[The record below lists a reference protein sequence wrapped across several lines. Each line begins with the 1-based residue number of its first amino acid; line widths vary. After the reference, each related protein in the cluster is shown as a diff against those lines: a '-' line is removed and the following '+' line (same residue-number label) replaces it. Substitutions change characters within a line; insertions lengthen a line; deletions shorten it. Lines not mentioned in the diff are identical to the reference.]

1 MTFQWPIMLVGLAAV
16 PLLAALYVWALRRPA
31 RRSVSYTQVEM
42 LAQALVVSGRWT
54 RHFPGVLVALSLA
67 AVILSL
73 GRPVAPM
80 PVPAVQNTVMLS
92 IDVSRSMLADDL
104 PPNRIEAAKAAA
116 KEFVR
121 ILPRGLKVGLVTF
134 SSYATLIVPPTT
146 ERTRVLEAI
155 DLLTTEFATAIGDG
169 LLEAVWALPGRQR
182 PSSPLAPAPV
192 PQPPVPSGSIV
203 LLSDGQSNRG
213 ALPQDAAR
221 IAREQEVKVYTVGIG
236 TPEGTFLNL
245 GGRSIWVRLDEDTLR
260 EVAEITGGTYYHAT
274 STMELRRVYRRLSRD
289 IGWESRPTEVSGLLA
304 GAAALLLAG
313 AVGVSLL
320 RVHRI

>member
-42 LAQALVVSGRWT
+42 LAQALAVSGRWT

>member
-1 MTFQWPIMLVGLAAV
+1 MSFRCPLRRVGRGAG
-16 PLLAALYVWALRRPA
+16 PLRAALYVWALRGPA
-31 RRSVSYTQVEM
+31 RRSISYTQVEM
-42 LAQALVVSGRWT
+42 LAQALEASGRWT

-155 DLLTTEFATAIGDG
+155 DLLSTEFATAIGDG

-182 PSSPLAPAPV
+182 PAPGAAAAP
-192 PQPPVPSGSIV
+192 PQPPVPPGTVV

-213 ALPQDAAR
+213 TIPQDASRVAG
-221 IAREQEVKVYTVGIG
+221 EQDVKVYTIGVG
-236 TPEGTFLNL
+236 TPERTF
-245 GGRSIWVRLDEDTLR
+245 
-260 EVAEITGGTYYHAT
+260 
-274 STMELRRVYRRLSRD
+274 
-289 IGWESRPTEVSGLLA
+289 
-304 GAAALLLAG
+304 
-313 AVGVSLL
+313 
-320 RVHRI
+320 